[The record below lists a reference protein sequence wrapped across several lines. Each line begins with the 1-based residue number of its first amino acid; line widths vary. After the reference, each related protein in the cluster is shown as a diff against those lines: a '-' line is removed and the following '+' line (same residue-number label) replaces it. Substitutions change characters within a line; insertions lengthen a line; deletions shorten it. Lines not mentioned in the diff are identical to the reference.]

1 MKKILICAW
10 MAMLLMVG
18 VAFGETQMSIVATQ
32 MSIVATDFPCY
43 DFARQIAGEW
53 ADVKM
58 LIRPGVEVHSFEPS
72 PTDILE
78 IGEADLFVYI
88 GGESDAWADNILAS
102 FDGEDGPETLRMIEN
117 VHLSLEAHHHEDHA
131 GHEDHSQT
139 PEYDE
144 HIWTSP
150 KNALVMVETLCEKM
164 AAMDPAHSEDYRANA
179 EAYIA
184 EISAIDAAFE
194 EISENAVRRTLVF
207 GDRFPFIYFTQA
219 YGFEYEAAFESCT
232 AEAEPSPMTL
242 MKLIETVKRE
252 SIPVIYTIEM
262 STQNI
267 ARTIAEET
275 GAEICTLHSLQTV
288 TQDEFAAGESYVSI
302 MWKNVEA
309 VRKGLN

>member
-18 VAFGETQMSIVATQ
+18 VAFAEEK

-53 ADVKM
+53 AEVKM
-58 LIRPGVEVHSFEPS
+58 LIRPGIEVHSFEPS
-72 PTDILE
+72 PADILT

-102 FDGEDGPETLRMIEN
+102 FDGEDGPEKLRMIEN
-117 VHLSLEAHHHEDHA
+117 VHLALEAHQHEGHEDHA
-131 GHEDHSQT
+131 GHGDHLQT

-150 KNALVMVETLCEKM
+150 KNAMIMVETLCEKM
-164 AAMDPAHSEDYRANA
+164 VAMDPEYGEAYRANA
-179 EAYIA
+179 KAYIA
-184 EISAIDAAFE
+184 EISAIDAAIE
-194 EISENAVRRTLVF
+194 EISKNAVRRTLVF

-219 YGFEYEAAFESCT
+219 YGFDYVAAYESCT
-232 AEAEPSPMTL
+232 AETEPSPMTL
-242 MKLIETVKRE
+242 MKLIEKVRGE